1 MTAVAIAATPSRART
16 GWLLPALVILAAAL
30 VVRWAS
36 VPYMV
41 GVLHDDG
48 IYLLLAQ
55 SIASGDGFRY
65 SHLIGAPAATHY
77 PPLYPL
83 FLSAALRVAPGFPGN
98 VTFLLG
104 LNALLIGVAA
114 WGWWQFATTRLG
126 WKQAPAAAAAL
137 AAMLASPVLM
147 LASALMSEPLFLALL
162 LPALLLSERAAETA
176 DHTRVLATGAFI
188 GAIMLVRTHAL
199 ALLLAYLLVLVA
211 RQRWRHAALT
221 FGAALVV
228 QLPWV
233 LWSHWASPR
242 VPAPLEGAYG
252 PYLDWFFGG
261 IREGGIRFALA
272 TARVN
277 VGESW
282 LLVQDRVAAGLPTP
296 LHHATLALVLLALI
310 AGAWSFTRRAP
321 VTIVF
326 AALYL
331 GIVMVW
337 PYSPWRFV
345 WAVWPL
351 IALIAMEGVRYTWLR
366 AGRWRVAVAVV
377 AVFPALAVLRVELH
391 AYATRSW
398 RAPAR
403 QAAAQI
409 SPVLAWVRAHTTE
422 RDVVLSEGEQMI
434 ALYTGRKAA
443 PPIDFTARE
452 YLAAPGVGEG
462 TSRLSAMLA
471 AVPARYVVVLAP
483 SMVSSADALTGRHPG
498 LRRIE
503 PLSTGAVY
511 EVVP

>member
-1 MTAVAIAATPSRART
+1 MTAVAIAATPSRIRT
-16 GWLLPALVILAAAL
+16 GWLLPALLILAATV

-48 IYLLLAQ
+48 VYLLLAR
-55 SIASGDGFRY
+55 SIASGEGFHY

-83 FLSAALRVAPGFPGN
+83 LLAAALRVAPTFPEN
-98 VTFLLG
+98 LSFLLG
-104 LNALLIGVAA
+104 LNALLVGAAA
-114 WGWWQFATTRLG
+114 WGWWQFATTRLE
-126 WKQAPAAAAAL
+126 WARVPAAVSAL
-137 AAMLASPVLM
+137 VALVASPVLM
-147 LASALMSEPLFLALL
+147 LAGALISEPLFIALL
-162 LPALLLSERAAETA
+162 FPALLLSERAADSA
-176 DHTRVLATGAFI
+176 DRVRVVATGALI
-188 GAIMLVRTHAL
+188 GALMLVRTHAL
-199 ALLLAYLLVLVA
+199 ALLLAYTVVLLV
-211 RQRWRHAALT
+211 RKRWRDALLT

-228 QLPWV
+228 QLPWL
-233 LWSHWASPR
+233 LWSRWASPR
-242 VPAPLEGAYG
+242 VPVPLEGAYG
-252 PYLDWFFGG
+252 SYLGWFFHG
-261 IREGGIRFALA
+261 IREGGVGFVLA

-277 VGESW
+277 IGESW
-282 LLVQDRVAAGLPTP
+282 LLLQDRVAAGLPTP
-296 LHHATLALVLLALI
+296 IHHATLAVVIVMLV

-331 GIVMVW
+331 GIVLVW

-351 IALIAMEGVRYTWLR
+351 VALVSMEGVHAAWIR
-366 AGRWRVAVAVV
+366 AGRWRVAVAIV
-377 AVFPALAVLRVELH
+377 AVLPALAFLRVELH

-403 QAAAQI
+403 QATMQI
-409 SPVLAWVRAHTTE
+409 APVLAWVQAHTTE
-422 RDVVLSEGEQMI
+422 QDVVLSEGEQMI

-452 YLAAPGVGEG
+452 YLAPPSVAEG

-471 AVPARYVVVLAP
+471 AVPARYVIVLAP
-483 SMVSSADALTGRHPG
+483 TMVSSADALAERHPG

>member
-16 GWLLPALVILAAAL
+16 GWALPALVMLAATI
-30 VVRWAS
+30 VVQWAS

-48 IYLLLAQ
+48 IYLLLAR
-55 SIASGDGFRY
+55 SIASGHGFHY
-65 SHLIGAPAATHY
+65 SHLVGAPAATHY

-83 FLSAALRVAPGFPGN
+83 FLAGALRFAPTFPAN
-98 VTFLLG
+98 VSFLLG
-104 LNALLIGVAA
+104 LNAVLIGVASY
-114 WGWWQFATTRLG
+114 GWWWFATTRLA
-126 WKQAPAAAAAL
+126 WSRVPAAIGAL
-137 AAMLASPVLM
+137 IATLSSPTLM
-147 LASALMSEPLFLALL
+147 LASALLSEPLFLALL
-162 LPALLLSERAAETA
+162 FPAVVWSERSAEA
-176 DHTRVLATGAFI
+176 PDRTRVVATAAFV

-199 ALLLAYLLVLVA
+199 ALLLAYMIVLVA
-211 RQRWRHAALT
+211 RKRWLDAALS

-228 QLPWV
+228 QLPWM
-233 LWSHWASPR
+233 LWSRGASPR

-252 PYLDWFFGG
+252 PYLDWFFDGMRDGG
-261 IREGGIRFALA
+261 PGFVFA

-282 LLVQDRVAAGLPTP
+282 LLLQDRVAAGLPVAV
-296 LHHATLALVLLALI
+296 HHVVVALVLAALV
-310 AGAWSFTRRAP
+310 AGAWSFARRAP
-321 VTIVF
+321 VTIIF
-326 AALYL
+326 STLYL

-337 PYSPWRFV
+337 PYAPWRFA

-351 IALIAMEGVRYTWLR
+351 IVLVAMEGVRSAWLR
-366 AGRWRVAVAVV
+366 AGRWRVAVAI
-377 AVFPALAVLRVELH
+377 AAALPALAFLRVELH

-398 RAPAR
+398 RVPAR
-403 QAAAQI
+403 QASAQI
-409 SPVLAWVRAHTTE
+409 APVLAWVRAHTAE
-422 RDVVLSEGEQMI
+422 HDVVLSEGEQMI

-452 YLAAPGVGEG
+452 YLYPPDVAEG
-462 TSRLSAMLA
+462 TKRLSSMLG
-471 AVPARYVVVLAP
+471 AVPARFVILLAP
-483 SMVSSADALTGRHPG
+483 SMAASADALAGRHPG